1 MRRLPDL
8 RRFLEAMMAATR
20 EETLAEESLSFFL
33 LALFLFLLNASSPF
47 AIAERERKRESH
59 RGRLKEVGFRK
70 PFCRSVT

>member
-47 AIAERERKRESH
+47 AIAEREREKERVT
-59 RGRLKEVGFRK
+59 EVG
-70 PFCRSVT
+70 

>member
-47 AIAERERKRESH
+47 AIAERERKRESQRSAK
-59 RGRLKEVGFRK
+59 RGGISQTVL
-70 PFCRSVT
+70 